1 MTVPIYFITGLLL
14 TSWISHIVIP
24 THAAPNSLRSPQQ
37 LNLPAVPK
45 ELIKDSWSTD
55 KNVEKTSVRKSTEGA
70 KFKEKELRLIESVI
84 GIGIDKLA
92 DVLTGVSNVLNSRS
106 NIEAVDK
113 FMAAFTSL
121 FNSTGGNNL
130 YVYYY
135 IFSNFWVVFDAM
147 AMIFRVWEDRFKE
160 RQANVEALQTQQESD
175 SQILE
180 TLEAL
185 SEANARLTLLKDSL
199 NSLVRRKDIQRK
211 GLAALKQGFEKKT
224 IYLHSGLDVMDDDS
238 VDEENEEEE
247 DEDEGPVDEDGT
259 EDANSSQEDTG
270 TPSDNNRQDTN
281 PSILVNQEFGENDIP
296 E

>member
-1 MTVPIYFITGLLL
+1 MTVPIYLITGLLL

-45 ELIKDSWSTD
+45 ELIKDSWRTD
-55 KNVEKTSVRKSTEGA
+55 KSVDKTSVRKSTEGA

-106 NIEAVDK
+106 NIDAVDK
-113 FMAAFTSL
+113 FMAAFNSL
-121 FNSTGGNNL
+121 FNSTGGNNVF
-130 YVYYY
+130 VYYY
-135 IFSNFWVVFDAM
+135 IFSNFWVVFDAA

-160 RQANVEALQTQQESD
+160 RESNVEALQTQQESD

-185 SEANARLTLLKDSL
+185 SEVNARLAVLKDSL

-224 IYLHSGLDVMDDDS
+224 IYLHSGLDVIDDDS
-238 VDEENEEEE
+238 VDEEDEEKE
-247 DEDEGPVDEDGT
+247 DEDEGPMDEDGT

-270 TPSDNNRQDTN
+270 TLSDNRQDTN
-281 PSILVNQEFGENDIP
+281 QSILVNQEFGENDIP

>member
-1 MTVPIYFITGLLL
+1 
-14 TSWISHIVIP
+14 
-24 THAAPNSLRSPQQ
+24 
-37 LNLPAVPK
+37 
-45 ELIKDSWSTD
+45 
-55 KNVEKTSVRKSTEGA
+55 
-70 KFKEKELRLIESVI
+70 VI

-106 NIEAVDK
+106 NIDAVDK

-121 FNSTGGNNL
+121 FTSKGGNNL
-130 YVYYY
+130 YVYYLL
-135 IFSNFWVVFDAM
+135 FSNFWVVFDA
-147 AMIFRVWEDRFKE
+147 AIMIFRVWEDRFRE
-160 RQANVEALQTQQESD
+160 RQSNVEALQTQQESD

-185 SEANARLTLLKDSL
+185 SEVNARLAVLKDSL

-224 IYLHSGLDVMDDDS
+224 IYLHSGLDVMDADS

-247 DEDEGPVDEDGT
+247 DEDEGPMDEDGT

-270 TPSDNNRQDTN
+270 TLSDNRQDTN
-281 PSILVNQEFGENDIP
+281 HRILVNQEFGENDIP

>member
-1 MTVPIYFITGLLL
+1 
-14 TSWISHIVIP
+14 
-24 THAAPNSLRSPQQ
+24 
-37 LNLPAVPK
+37 
-45 ELIKDSWSTD
+45 
-55 KNVEKTSVRKSTEGA
+55 
-70 KFKEKELRLIESVI
+70 VI

-106 NIEAVDK
+106 NIDAVDK

-130 YVYYY
+130 YVYYLL
-135 IFSNFWVVFDAM
+135 FSNLWVVFDA
-147 AMIFRVWEDRFKE
+147 AAIIFRVWEDRFRE
-160 RQANVEALQTQQESD
+160 RQSNVEALQTQQESD

-185 SEANARLTLLKDSL
+185 SEVNARLAVLKDSL

-224 IYLHSGLDVMDDDS
+224 IYLHSGLDVMDADS

-247 DEDEGPVDEDGT
+247 DEDEGPMDEDGT

-270 TPSDNNRQDTN
+270 TLSDNRQDTN
-281 PSILVNQEFGENDIP
+281 HRILVNQEFGENDIP

>member
-1 MTVPIYFITGLLL
+1 
-14 TSWISHIVIP
+14 
-24 THAAPNSLRSPQQ
+24 
-37 LNLPAVPK
+37 
-45 ELIKDSWSTD
+45 
-55 KNVEKTSVRKSTEGA
+55 
-70 KFKEKELRLIESVI
+70 VI

-106 NIEAVDK
+106 NIDAVDK

-121 FNSTGGNNL
+121 FNSTGGNNVF
-130 YVYYY
+130 VYYY
-135 IFSNFWVVFDAM
+135 IFSNFWVVFDAA

-160 RQANVEALQTQQESD
+160 RESNVEALQTQQESD

-185 SEANARLTLLKDSL
+185 SEVNARLAVLKDSL

-238 VDEENEEEE
+238 VDEEDKEEE
-247 DEDEGPVDEDGT
+247 DEDEGPMDEADEDGT

-270 TPSDNNRQDTN
+270 TLSDNRQDTN
-281 PSILVNQEFGENDIP
+281 QSILVNQEFGENYIP

>member
-1 MTVPIYFITGLLL
+1 
-14 TSWISHIVIP
+14 
-24 THAAPNSLRSPQQ
+24 
-37 LNLPAVPK
+37 
-45 ELIKDSWSTD
+45 
-55 KNVEKTSVRKSTEGA
+55 
-70 KFKEKELRLIESVI
+70 VI

-106 NIEAVDK
+106 NIDAVDK

-121 FNSTGGNNL
+121 FNSTGGNNVF
-130 YVYYY
+130 VYYY
-135 IFSNFWVVFDAM
+135 IFSNFWVVFDAA

-160 RQANVEALQTQQESD
+160 RESNVEALQTQQESD

-185 SEANARLTLLKDSL
+185 SEVNARLAVLKDSL

-238 VDEENEEEE
+238 VDEEDKEEE
-247 DEDEGPVDEDGT
+247 DEDEGPMDEADEDGT

-270 TPSDNNRQDTN
+270 TLSDNRQDTN
-281 PSILVNQEFGENDIP
+281 QSILVNQEFGENDIP

>member
-1 MTVPIYFITGLLL
+1 MTVPIYFITGLFL
-14 TSWISHIVIP
+14 TSWIAHIIP
-24 THAAPNSLRSPQQ
+24 THAAPSSLRSPQQ

-45 ELIKDSWSTD
+45 ELLKESWSTAD
-55 KNVEKTSVRKSTEGA
+55 KNVDITSFRKSTEGA

-92 DVLTGVSNVLNSRS
+92 DIMTGVSNVLNSRS
-106 NIEAVDK
+106 NIDAVDR

-121 FNSTGGNNL
+121 FNSTGGYNV
-130 YVYYY
+130 YAYYY
-135 IFSNFWVVFDAM
+135 IFSNWWVVFDAS

-160 RQANVEALQTQQESD
+160 RQSNVEALQTQQESD
-175 SQILE
+175 NQILE

-199 NSLVRRKDIQRK
+199 NSLIRRKDIQRK

-224 IYLHSGLDVMDDDS
+224 IYLHSGLDVMDDDR
-238 VDEENEEEE
+238 DNEENEEEE
-247 DEDEGPVDEDGT
+247 DEDEGPVDKDGT
-259 EDANSSQEDTG
+259 EDANFSQEDTG
-270 TPSDNNRQDTN
+270 TLSDNRQDTN

>member
-1 MTVPIYFITGLLL
+1 
-14 TSWISHIVIP
+14 
-24 THAAPNSLRSPQQ
+24 
-37 LNLPAVPK
+37 
-45 ELIKDSWSTD
+45 
-55 KNVEKTSVRKSTEGA
+55 
-70 KFKEKELRLIESVI
+70 VI

-106 NIEAVDK
+106 NIDAVDK

-130 YVYYY
+130 YVYYLL
-135 IFSNFWVVFDAM
+135 FSNLWVVFDA
-147 AMIFRVWEDRFKE
+147 AAIIFRVWEDRFRE
-160 RQANVEALQTQQESD
+160 RQSNVEALQTQQESD

-185 SEANARLTLLKDSL
+185 SEVNARLAEIKDSL

-238 VDEENEEEE
+238 VDEEDKEEE
-247 DEDEGPVDEDGT
+247 DEDEGPMDEDGT

-270 TPSDNNRQDTN
+270 TLSDNRQDTN
-281 PSILVNQEFGENDIP
+281 HRILVNQEFGENDIP

>member
-1 MTVPIYFITGLLL
+1 
-14 TSWISHIVIP
+14 
-24 THAAPNSLRSPQQ
+24 
-37 LNLPAVPK
+37 
-45 ELIKDSWSTD
+45 
-55 KNVEKTSVRKSTEGA
+55 
-70 KFKEKELRLIESVI
+70 VI

-106 NIEAVDK
+106 NIDAVDK

-121 FNSTGGNNL
+121 FNSTGGNNVF
-130 YVYYY
+130 VYYY
-135 IFSNFWVVFDAM
+135 IFSNFWVVFDAA

-160 RQANVEALQTQQESD
+160 RESNVEALQTQQESD

-185 SEANARLTLLKDSL
+185 SEVNARLAVLKDSL

-224 IYLHSGLDVMDDDS
+224 IYLHSGLDVIDDDS

-247 DEDEGPVDEDGT
+247 DEDEGPMDEDGT

-270 TPSDNNRQDTN
+270 TLSDNRQDTN
-281 PSILVNQEFGENDIP
+281 HRILVNQEFGENDIP